1 MSAQVRTYRVEFS
14 REEDG
19 RWIAD
24 IPELPGVLV
33 YGSDR
38 DDAFR
43 NAVTLAMSVIAERLA
58 HGEAPLDF
66 SGVEFVKAA

>member
-1 MSAQVRTYRVEFS
+1 MNLTIEYD

-33 YGSDR
+33 YGD
-38 DDAFR
+38 
-43 NAVTLAMSVIAERLA
+43 TKE
-58 HGEAPLDF
+58 EANIK
-66 SGVEFVKAA
+66 VKALALWRIHDMLVNERPPSIDAVIFKEAS